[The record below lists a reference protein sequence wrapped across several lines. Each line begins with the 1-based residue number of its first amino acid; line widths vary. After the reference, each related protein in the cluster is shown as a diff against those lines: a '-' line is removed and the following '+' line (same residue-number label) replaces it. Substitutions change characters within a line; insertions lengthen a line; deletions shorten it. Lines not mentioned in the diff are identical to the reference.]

1 MCTDQDR
8 RGLRVGHGDWYRP
21 ASPELPAT
29 ACSGPTLQEMA
40 TAIDTALA
48 SGRLDERQLLA
59 RAARVRRLTRPLPA
73 PPEDLPGFVAEP
85 DQIGLG
91 AARHIFDSTGLI
103 RVEGSI
109 TLVDLRIR
117 TGHAGGLASHGYAE
131 ALVSAA
137 SLELPPSGLSRVRR
151 GLRPGS
157 ARDRCRPGCRG
168 SIPARDHADGVGPAA
183 ARRPGPGGGTS
194 SLAADFSRDCDDP
207 YRGRGGSPD
216 APRPVRA
223 PESVSPNAQRGIE
236 LLAGDQMV
244 SQTGRSGAD

>member
-91 AARHIFDSTGLI
+91 AARHVFDSTGLI

-131 ALVSAA
+131 AFARARPVTAADLDAGAQFPLGTTPMALVQLPRADQDQEEALQALLRTFPETAMIHTEVAAGAPTCPGRYGPRRTSART
-137 SLELPPSGLSRVRR
+137 PSG
-151 GLRPGS
+151 
-157 ARDRCRPGCRG
+157 
-168 SIPARDHADGVGPAA
+168 
-183 ARRPGPGGGTS
+183 S
-194 SLAADFSRDCDDP
+194 SNCW
-207 YRGRGGSPD
+207 
-216 APRPVRA
+216 PVTRW
-223 PESVSPNAQRGIE
+223 
-236 LLAGDQMV
+236 
-244 SQTGRSGAD
+244 